1 MKPKSFQSN
10 FFREA
15 GPNIEILRQMA
26 DSMPGVLFNIVDGNN
41 RVVAFNK
48 ANCANCNFR
57 DESEIVGRRIED
69 AFPPIL
75 ADAYTSLYAEVRK
88 SGIPVRDRL
97 CAHGSDR
104 STELRVTNVFPVRNL
119 EGKIIGTAAF
129 YRPVSNGGVTPEWY
143 GALKKAIAYIDAHY
157 KEKIPLTTLA
167 AIAGMGSS
175 TFRRV
180 FTELLAISPGEYI
193 STIRVNHAR
202 KLLAETSLTVEQIA
216 AECGFFDQSHMTK
229 TFKSLR
235 CVTPG
240 KYRRRHNSIY
250 SSHAKP
256 LTYAT
261 LKNHILINKR

>member
-1 MKPKSFQSN
+1 MLTMKQGDFQRQ
-10 FFREA
+10 FFRKA

-26 DSMPGVLFNIVDGNN
+26 DSMPDVRFNIVDCDN

-75 ADAYTSLYAEVRK
+75 ADAYISLYAEVRE
-88 SGIPVRDRL
+88 SGVPVRDRL

-104 STELRVTNVFPVRNL
+104 STELRVTNVFPVRNG

-129 YRPVSNGGVTPEWY
+129 YRPVSNGDITPEWY
-143 GALKKAIAYIDAHY
+143 GALKKAISYIDAHY
-157 KEKIPLTTLA
+157 SEKIPLSTLA
-167 AIAGMGSS
+167 ATAGMGSS

-180 FTELLAISPGEYI
+180 FTDRLSISPGEYI
-193 STIRVNHAR
+193 STIRINHAR
-202 KLLAETSLTVEQIA
+202 KLLTETSLTVEQIA

-229 TFKSLR
+229 IFKALR
-235 CVTPG
+235 RVTPG
-240 KYRRRHNSIY
+240 EYRRRHRTQTE
-250 SSHAKP
+250 A
-256 LTYAT
+256 
-261 LKNHILINKR
+261 